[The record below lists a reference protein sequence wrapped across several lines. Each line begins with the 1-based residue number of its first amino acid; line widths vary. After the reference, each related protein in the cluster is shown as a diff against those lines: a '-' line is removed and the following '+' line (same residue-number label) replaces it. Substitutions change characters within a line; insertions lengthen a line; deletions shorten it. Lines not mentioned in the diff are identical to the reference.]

1 MTGVKKQKV
10 EPHIS
15 IPFRKGNTVIREYVQ
30 EIVRNGTIYR
40 SVLVDFSYKNK
51 KGEEQ
56 VEEGYALR
64 HETIRTP
71 DSHLNISDLNEMD
84 LIDIS
89 NHMEYIT
96 KPEYK
101 YYTNS
106 YMVFLLR
113 YFLRRTKQKLNNLP
127 YYAEIK

>member
-1 MTGVKKQKV
+1 MSTKNQKA
-10 EPHIS
+10 EAHIP

-51 KGEEQ
+51 KGEVQ

-64 HETIRTP
+64 HETIRTS
-71 DSHLNISDLNEMD
+71 DSHLNTSDLNEMD
-84 LIDIS
+84 ITDILT
-89 NHMEYIT
+89 HMLFIT

-101 YYTNS
+101 YYTRT
-106 YMVFLLR
+106 YMDFLIK
-113 YFLRRTKQKLNNLP
+113 YVERRARLKLNNLP